1 MNDDRTILVVDD
13 ESESLSL
20 LTNLL
25 TAEGYKVRPADSGEL
40 ALASIAVKAPELILL
55 DIRMP
60 GMGGF
65 EVCRRLKASA
75 SSHDI
80 PILFVTASPDV
91 EERVEGLAL
100 GAVDFISKPFQPQEL
115 LARVRTHLELG
126 RLRADLARQV
136 AERTAELQAANAQ
149 LKLDL
154 LERER
159 NEQVLRESE
168 ERFRNMADGA
178 PTLIWVSGPDKLCT
192 FFNKGWLAF
201 TGRTMEQELGNGW
214 TAGVHP
220 DDLERCLTT
229 YTSSFDDRRDFE
241 MEYRLRRADGTYRWV
256 LDIGVPRFDAGSLFA
271 GYIGS
276 CIDTTDF
283 KRSQEQLLAAQKLES
298 LGVLAA
304 GMAHNFR
311 NLLGSIFGETDLAL
325 SELAPDVPARE
336 NVERIGVIASRAS
349 EIINLLIAYAG
360 NGDDPAMSEPVDLS
374 SLVEDVLSNLRNS
387 VSSKVVLDTNLAR
400 DLPPVRVKASQIRLV
415 VMNLI
420 KNAFEVLEGQDGL
433 IRVTTGLK
441 QIGSE
446 SKGGGAADL
455 PSGHYV
461 CLEVSDTGCG
471 MSEEACAKVFDP
483 FYSTKFLGRGLGLA
497 AVHGIVRSHGGTIKV
512 VSEPSSGTKF
522 EVLLPS
528 GF

>member
-1 MNDDRTILVVDD
+1 MTDDRTILVVDD
-13 ESESLSL
+13 ESESLLL

-25 TAEGYKVRPADSGEL
+25 TGEGYNVRPADSGEL
-40 ALASIAVKAPELILL
+40 ALASVAVKPPELILL

-75 SSHDI
+75 SSRDI
-80 PILFVTASPDV
+80 PILFVTASPEV

-154 LERER
+154 LDRAR
-159 NEQVLRESE
+159 AEQVLRESE
-168 ERFRNMADGA
+168 ERFRNMADSA
-178 PTLIWVSGPDKLCT
+178 PTLIWVSGPDRLCT
-192 FFNKGWLAF
+192 FFNKGWLNF

-214 TAGVHP
+214 AEGVHP
-220 DDLERCLTT
+220 DDLERCLAT
-229 YTSSFDDRRDFE
+229 YRSSFDDRRDFQ
-241 MEYRLRRADGTYRWV
+241 MEYRFRRADGIYRWV
-256 LDIGVPRFDAGSLFA
+256 FDIGAPRFDAGGVFA

-304 GMAHNFR
+304 GMAQNFR

-325 SELAPDVPARE
+325 SELSSDMPARE
-336 NVERIGVIASRAS
+336 NVERIGVIATRAS
-349 EIINLLIAYAG
+349 EIIDLLIAYAG
-360 NGDDPAMSEPVDLS
+360 SGDDPAVIELVDLS
-374 SLVEDVLSNLRNS
+374 SMVKDALSLLRTS
-387 VSSKVVLDTNLAR
+387 VSSKPELDTKLAP

-420 KNAFEVLEGQDGL
+420 KNAFEALDGREGL
-433 IRVTTGLK
+433 IRVTTGLTH
-441 QIGSE
+441 IESGST
-446 SKGGGAADL
+446 GNGATHLRPGDY
-455 PSGHYV
+455 SF
-461 CLEVSDTGCG
+461 LEVSDTGCG
-471 MSEEACAKVFDP
+471 MSVEACAKAFDP

-497 AVHGIVRSHGGTIKV
+497 AVHGIVRSHGGTIEV
-512 VSEPSSGTKF
+512 ASEPGAGATFK
-522 EVLLPS
+522 VLLPS
-528 GF
+528 GS